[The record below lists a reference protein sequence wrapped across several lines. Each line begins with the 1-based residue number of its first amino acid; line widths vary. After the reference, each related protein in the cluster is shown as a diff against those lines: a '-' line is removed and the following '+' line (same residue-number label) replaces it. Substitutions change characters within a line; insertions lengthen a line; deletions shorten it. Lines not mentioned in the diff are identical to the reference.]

1 MYEQDL
7 KDLVEKVKKSKA
19 EFQTV
24 ELKKC
29 KGGVTEK
36 LFDTLSSFSN
46 QDDGGIII
54 FGIDENSD
62 YGITGI
68 DDVQQLQKKV
78 MEQCLQ
84 MEPPI
89 KAVFTVIE
97 IDGKNIVA
105 AELQF
110 GHKNYLLN
118 LVIISGKIDTSIF
131 EWKKLLN
138 NDNFILILTLKYDKI
153 VHMMI

>member
-7 KDLVEKVKKSKA
+7 KDLIEKVKKSKA

-24 ELKKC
+24 ESKNC

-46 QDDGGIII
+46 QDDGGIIT

-68 DDVQQLQKKV
+68 DDAQQLQKKV
-78 MEQCLQ
+78 MEQC
-84 MEPPI
+84 
-89 KAVFTVIE
+89 K
-97 IDGKNIVA
+97 
-105 AELQF
+105 
-110 GHKNYLLN
+110 
-118 LVIISGKIDTSIF
+118 
-131 EWKKLLN
+131 
-138 NDNFILILTLKYDKI
+138 
-153 VHMMI
+153 

>member
-7 KDLVEKVKKSKA
+7 KDLIEKVKKSKA

-24 ELKKC
+24 ELKNC

-62 YGITGI
+62 YGIK
-68 DDVQQLQKKV
+68 QL
-78 MEQCLQ
+78 
-84 MEPPI
+84 P
-89 KAVFTVIE
+89 
-97 IDGKNIVA
+97 
-105 AELQF
+105 
-110 GHKNYLLN
+110 H
-118 LVIISGKIDTSIF
+118 SI
-131 EWKKLLN
+131 
-138 NDNFILILTLKYDKI
+138 
-153 VHMMI
+153 

>member
-7 KDLVEKVKKSKA
+7 KDLIEKVKKSKA

-24 ELKKC
+24 ELKNC

-46 QDDGGIII
+46 QDDGGIIT
-54 FGIDENSD
+54 FGIDENSN

-68 DDVQQLQKKV
+68 DDVQQLPKKV
-78 MEQCLQ
+78 MEQCMQ
-84 MEPPI
+84 MESPV